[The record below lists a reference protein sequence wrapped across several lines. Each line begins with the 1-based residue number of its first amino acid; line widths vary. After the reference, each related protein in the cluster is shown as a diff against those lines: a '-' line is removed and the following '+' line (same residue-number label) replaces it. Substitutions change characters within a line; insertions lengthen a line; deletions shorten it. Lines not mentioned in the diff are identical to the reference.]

1 MDYVLLVKPKKMLT
15 VKLSGCTDCA
25 DLHDLLCQI
34 DSKLLYYGTNHLN
47 NTKLL
52 LDLEFNKDVVDCL
65 INYKRILSNKIFNPS
80 YCCSVNLTNII
91 SRVKILLN
99 K

>member
-1 MDYVLLVKPKKMLT
+1 MLT
-15 VKLSGCTDCA
+15 VKLGGCTHCA
-25 DLHDLLCQI
+25 DLHELICQI
-34 DSKLLYYGTNHLN
+34 DSKLVYYGTNHLN

-52 LDLEFNKDVVDCL
+52 TALEFNKEVVDSL
-65 INYKRILSNKIFNPS
+65 ITYKRILSNKIFNPS
-80 YCCSVNLTNII
+80 YCCSVNLANII